1 MLCDC
6 HWSGSPSYVS
16 VSAFNLSSAKNIQLS
31 ILPEIEKSR
40 KISEAMDK
48 IDDEFGVGFIH
59 PASVFAA
66 KDSAPDR
73 IPFGKPRY
81 DIRH

>member
-1 MLCDC
+1 MLFR
-6 HWSGSPSYVS
+6 SVS
-16 VSAFNLSSAKNIQLS
+16 VFNLSSSRTTQIS

-48 IDDEFGVGFIH
+48 IDDDFGVGFIH
-59 PASVFAA
+59 PASAFAA

-73 IPFGKPRY
+73 IPFGRPRY
-81 DIRH
+81 NIRH